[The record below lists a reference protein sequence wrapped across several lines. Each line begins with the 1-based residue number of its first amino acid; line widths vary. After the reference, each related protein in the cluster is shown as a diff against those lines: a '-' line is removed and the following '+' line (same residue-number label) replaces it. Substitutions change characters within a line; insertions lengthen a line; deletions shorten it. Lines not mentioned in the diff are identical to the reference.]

1 MKLNTKFSLIL
12 CGIILQVV
20 LLASM
25 CGYGFLQ
32 LNRLNEYQVVQTT
45 LQTDMRDIV
54 TLVNR
59 VDSWSVDLSSV
70 YDEEQKYLNSIIEKA
85 RFLSSD
91 KNVAK
96 FLSYEVRSG
105 YLEFSGGCNQM
116 KTAISKFDTE
126 IRKMQVK
133 VPSLPADI
141 RQDLNRFGIRM
152 AAQKYRDN
160 ETVQEFLKGVNIM
173 HGEMP
178 EFLRYVGVLTGELTM
193 LNHRA
198 YAELEGKK
206 AFYLVFGIVVAIL
219 FSIVFCVVFFITT
232 RKLVKG
238 ITVVSDMTGVL
249 SNRDFTREIVP
260 SGSKEVYSLMENVNN
275 IIKELNDFFIVVKS
289 TTSKAISAGY
299 LITDSANSTAA
310 ASNEIDN
317 NLNRIT
323 EEFSKISDSVVK
335 TVNII
340 SEMNYHVDTLVEN
353 NQKQTAAIDE
363 SNAAVNEA
371 VNTLEYINQMAED
384 RTNSA
389 SEMTGFVADGDAKIA
404 LTGNLLAQVQ
414 QQLDEIK
421 EIVTI
426 IDTVAE
432 QTNLLSMNAAIESA
446 HAGEAGKGFA
456 VVAEEIRNLAEE
468 TGENAATIAARI
480 QGIISS
486 VNQVNAASADASK
499 AFSLVREH
507 ADSVVNSLREITSGV
522 GKVDQEMKQIKQ
534 RSEDTAQAADQINTY
549 CGTLATKQRTV
560 SKEIDAINDMFLNAR
575 LGIKNIKAGTAGIVS
590 KMQSVT
596 TSSKENYKNMTELE
610 NILEDFKTKAEVS
623 SAVAAVDSENFIN
636 TNVQEIADNEA
647 MTAID
652 IEAFNAGDPN
662 EVSMSDIE
670 EVVFDLDSVEEY
682 KPEN

>member
-116 KTAISKFDTE
+116 KTAISKFDAE

-160 ETVQEFLKGVNIM
+160 ETVQEFMQGVNIM

-178 EFLRYVGVLTGELTM
+178 EFLRYVGVLTGDLTM

-206 AFYLVFGIVVAIL
+206 VFYLVFGIVVAIL
-219 FSIVFCVVFFITT
+219 FSIVFCIVFFITT

-363 SNAAVNEA
+363 SNTAVNEA

-389 SEMTGFVADGDAKIA
+389 SEMTGLVADGDAKIA

>member
-116 KTAISKFDTE
+116 KTAISKFDAE

-160 ETVQEFLKGVNIM
+160 ETVQEFMQGVNIM

-178 EFLRYVGVLTGELTM
+178 EFLRYVGVLTGDLTM

-206 AFYLVFGIVVAIL
+206 VFYLVFGIVVAIL

-363 SNAAVNEA
+363 SNTAVNEA

-389 SEMTGFVADGDAKIA
+389 SEMTGLVADGDAKIA

>member
-116 KTAISKFDTE
+116 KTAISKFDAE

-160 ETVQEFLKGVNIM
+160 ETVQEFLQGVNIM

-178 EFLRYVGVLTGELTM
+178 EFLRYVGVLTGDLTM

-198 YAELEGKK
+198 YAELEGRKV
-206 AFYLVFGIVVAIL
+206 FYLVFGIVVAIL

-363 SNAAVNEA
+363 SNTAVNEA

-389 SEMTGFVADGDAKIA
+389 SEMTGLVADGDAKIA

>member
-160 ETVQEFLKGVNIM
+160 ETVQEFLQGVNIM